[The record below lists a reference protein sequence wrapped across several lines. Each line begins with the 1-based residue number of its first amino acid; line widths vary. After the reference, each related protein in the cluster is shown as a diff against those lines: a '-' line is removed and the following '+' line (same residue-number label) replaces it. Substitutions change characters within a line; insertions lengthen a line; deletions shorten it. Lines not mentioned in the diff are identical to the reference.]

1 MSQDIC
7 WMSAGDLAKAIK
19 AKKMSPV
26 EAVRAILSAI
36 DRVNP
41 RINAYVTLD
50 GDRALAAAKEAERA
64 VMRKKEL
71 GPLHGVPFSVKD
83 AAYTQGVRT
92 TMGSRLMENDIPTE
106 DAEFVARLKRAGAI
120 LLGKTNTPEFATV
133 PYTENQIFGI
143 TRNPWNLDRCPG
155 GSSGGAAAAVAAGL
169 GPLATG
175 NDVGGSIRIPASCCG
190 VFGIKGQYGRV
201 PNYPVFHLWESMLHE
216 GPITRTVRD
225 GTIMLEIMA
234 GPHWGDRHSQLPPIG
249 RLTASLRKGVKGWK
263 IAWSPDLGY
272 SQVGR
277 EVREIC
283 SQAARKFSALGARVE
298 EAHPGFENPEMTFVT
313 VVNAELA
320 AMFTL
325 FGPLEQIKDQLDPRL
340 ANRLAA
346 NQNLTAFDYLR
357 ATFDRRELAVK
368 VGRFFET
375 YDLLLTPTIGTP
387 PWPINPN
394 GIVQEIDGQPVTSRG
409 WLLTFPFNLSGHPA
423 ASVPAGWTRE
433 GLPVGLQIVG
443 RHNDEAAVLRAAAAF
458 EEAEPWAD
466 RKPPL

>member
-83 AAYTQGVRT
+83 AAYTKGVRT
-92 TMGSRLMENDIPTE
+92 TMGSRLMENYIPTE

-143 TRNPWNLDRCPG
+143 TCNPWNLDRCPG

-225 GTIMLEIMA
+225 GAIMLEIMA
-234 GPHWGDRHSQLPPIG
+234 GPHS
-249 RLTASLRKGVKGWK
+249 K
-263 IAWSPDLGY
+263 
-272 SQVGR
+272 
-277 EVREIC
+277 
-283 SQAARKFSALGARVE
+283 
-298 EAHPGFENPEMTFVT
+298 
-313 VVNAELA
+313 
-320 AMFTL
+320 
-325 FGPLEQIKDQLDPRL
+325 
-340 ANRLAA
+340 
-346 NQNLTAFDYLR
+346 
-357 ATFDRRELAVK
+357 
-368 VGRFFET
+368 RF
-375 YDLLLTPTIGTP
+375 
-387 PWPINPN
+387 
-394 GIVQEIDGQPVTSRG
+394 
-409 WLLTFPFNLSGHPA
+409 
-423 ASVPAGWTRE
+423 
-433 GLPVGLQIVG
+433 
-443 RHNDEAAVLRAAAAF
+443 
-458 EEAEPWAD
+458 
-466 RKPPL
+466 